1 LKKKTG
7 EAMQFE
13 LDSKKILIIDDEKEI
28 GEAISRFLGDEGCVS
43 VVSKTGK
50 DGLRSLGDWSPDCV
64 LLDVKLP
71 DTDGIEL
78 LKKIKRQR
86 DIPVVMISGHG
97 TIDLAVAA
105 IKLGAYDFLEKPV
118 HPERLL
124 VAISNALEL
133 FYFRKE
139 RRPELIGRSKPMI
152 ELFEFVK
159 KVGETESK
167 VLITGENGTGKEVVA
182 RTIHEQSRRR
192 DGPFVKLNCAA
203 IPESLVESELFGH
216 ERGAF
221 TGAVAQK
228 RGKLEAAT
236 SGTLLLDEVGDMSL
250 QAQAKLLRVIES
262 GELERVG
269 GTKTVEF
276 DVRLLSASNK
286 NLTKEIEKG
295 NFREDLY
302 FRLNVVPIHVPSL
315 RNRKDD
321 IPLFVEH
328 FIAEFAR
335 TNEKRRKSVEPGAL
349 DILCSFPWPGNVRE
363 LRNFIER
370 LMIMT
375 DSDTIT
381 AADVRRLLP
390 GDNTGREAPPL
401 DSELASR
408 EKEVILDYLRS
419 ANWNV
424 SLAAS
429 KLGIDRTSLHR
440 KIRKHGITK
449 RMDK

>member
-1 LKKKTG
+1 
-7 EAMQFE
+7 
-13 LDSKKILIIDDEKEI
+13 
-28 GEAISRFLGDEGCVS
+28 
-43 VVSKTGK
+43 
-50 DGLRSLGDWSPDCV
+50 
-64 LLDVKLP
+64 
-71 DTDGIEL
+71 
-78 LKKIKRQR
+78 
-86 DIPVVMISGHG
+86 
-97 TIDLAVAA
+97 
-105 IKLGAYDFLEKPV
+105 
-118 HPERLL
+118 
-124 VAISNALEL
+124 
-133 FYFRKE
+133 
-139 RRPELIGRSKPMI
+139 
-152 ELFEFVK
+152 
-159 KVGETESK
+159 
-167 VLITGENGTGKEVVA
+167 
-182 RTIHEQSRRR
+182 
-192 DGPFVKLNCAA
+192 VKLNCAA

-449 RMDK
+449 KMDK

>member
-1 LKKKTG
+1 M
-7 EAMQFE
+7 EFE
-13 LDSKKILIIDDEKEI
+13 LDSRKILIIDDEREV
-28 GEAISRFLGDEGCVS
+28 GEAISRFLGDRGCLS

-50 DGLRSLGDWSPDCV
+50 DGLRALEEWSPDCI

-71 DTDGIEL
+71 DADGIDL
-78 LKKIKRQR
+78 LTMIKRQR
-86 DIPVVMISGHG
+86 EIPVVMISGHG
-97 TIDLAVAA
+97 TIDLAVSA
-105 IKLGAYDFLEKPV
+105 IKLGAYDFLEKPI

-139 RRPELIGRSKPMI
+139 KRPELIGKSNPML
-152 ELFEFVK
+152 ELLEFVK
-159 KVGETESK
+159 KVGPTESK
-167 VLITGENGTGKEVVA
+167 VLITGENGTGKEVIA
-182 RTIHEQSRRR
+182 RTIHEHSRRR

-203 IPESLVESELFGH
+203 IPEHLVESELFGH

-228 RGKLEAAT
+228 KGKLEVAT

-302 FRLNVVPIHVPSL
+302 FRLNVVPIHVPPL
-315 RNRKDD
+315 RDRKDD

-328 FIAEFAR
+328 FLEEFAR
-335 TNEKRRKSVEPGAL
+335 TNEKKRKSIEPGAL
-349 DILCSFPWPGNVRE
+349 DLLCSCLWPGNVRE
-363 LRNFIER
+363 LKNFIER

-381 AADVRRLLP
+381 TGDVERLLP
-390 GDNTGREAPPL
+390 GKEADRRTPPL
-401 DSELASR
+401 NSELASR
-408 EKEVILDYLRS
+408 EKEVILNYLKS
-419 ANWNV
+419 ADWNV

-440 KIRKHGITK
+440 KMRKYGVTK
-449 RMDK
+449 KHDK